1 MSTNKKHASITNDGA
16 ILMGNLF
23 CCDGHSY
30 DRKYFVFS
38 HMHMDHS
45 EKLHKCLYN
54 GQVFLSKPTRDLL
67 EAIHN
72 ENYGSNP
79 DKIKKNQIK
88 ILDYYTEDHHN
99 SEIVSSGTF
108 KEKISFYE
116 SEHVLGASQIEIVTE
131 NDEKIVYSGDITP
144 KDVPPKNI
152 HTLILDSTH
161 GHPRYSQISDPDS
174 LERRFLDKIECVT
187 LSGRTQSVVVHA
199 HQGKLQE
206 IMSLISQDK
215 ELDKFPLLTSKKNL
229 RILSVYEK
237 YDFKMRKNILD
248 ENSEE
253 GEDKRDSTD
262 WPFIQ
267 FVASF
272 NKKTYE
278 INGKAY
284 SVFLHDSIS
293 GGKQMD
299 DSEKNSTKF
308 ATTAHADFENVIKYV
323 EKANPKYVIIDS
335 YRTKQ
340 AKRLTEIL
348 KSKGFTVEYQPL

>member
-1 MSTNKKHASITNDGA
+1 
-16 ILMGNLF
+16 MGNLF

-30 DRKYFVFS
+30 DRKHFVFS
-38 HMHMDHS
+38 HMHSDHT

-72 ENYGSNP
+72 ENYGSDS

-88 ILDYYTEDHHN
+88 ILDYSTQDCPN

-116 SEHVLGASQIEIVTE
+116 SEHVLGASQVEIITE
-131 NDEKIVYSGDITP
+131 NDKKIVYSGDITP
-144 KDVPPKNI
+144 KDVPPENI

-174 LERRFLDKIECVT
+174 LERRFLDKIESVT
-187 LSGRTQSVVVHA
+187 HSGQAQSIVVHA

-215 ELDKFPLLTSKKNL
+215 ELNKFSLFTSEKNL
-229 RILSVYEK
+229 RIASVYKK
-237 YDFKMRKNILD
+237 YGFKMRENILD
-248 ENSEE
+248 EKSEE
-253 GEDKRDSTD
+253 AEDKRDSTD

-272 NKKTYE
+272 DKKTYE
-278 INGKAY
+278 INGKVY
-284 SVFLHDSIS
+284 SVFLYDSLP
-293 GGKQMD
+293 GGQQMD

-308 ATTAHADFENVIKYV
+308 ATTAHADFENVVKYV
-323 EKANPKYVIIDS
+323 EKAKPKYVIIDNH
-335 YRTKQ
+335 RTQQ
-340 AKRLTEIL
+340 AKGLTEIL